1 METKSMKR
9 ALSAVLGLS
18 ALLWTST
25 AYAAHPASVAGN
37 WNAVGN
43 QTTGTLAIVQAASAA
58 TCKPIS
64 GSIFGAG
71 TTIQGSYCPSTGRIG
86 YSAHRHTSRGI
97 EYQHLH
103 IGNLANQI
111 IHHGIAMIKYPFADY
126 PAPLFALY
134 PAPAFVPKLIG
145 MVIHI

>member
-71 TTIQGSYCPSTGRIG
+71 TTIQGSYCPSTGRIVFARRNAAGVPFQIYEG
-86 YSAHRHTSRGI
+86 YVARDALRDRMGGTFMVWNAAG
-97 EYQHLH
+97 
-103 IGNLANQI
+103 GGLANE
-111 IHHGIAMIKYPFADY
+111 GVDY
-126 PAPLFALY
+126 NFST
-134 PAPAFVPKLIG
+134 FK
-145 MVIHI
+145 